1 MAYFH
6 RFLASLFGI
15 INLLAII
22 PISLISYV
30 MGVGFSYKILGIDL
44 SVSLA
49 LGFVVMIVAVGLING
64 LAAVFLSILDR
75 LDDMKHDREAIL
87 EALHHIRQNAYP
99 QRPQQGHHFSDN
111 TMGHQDAAKPA
122 SSLSPEPIA
131 ESETIPIP
139 TTELKGRTT
148 KRATG
153 KATDKARQRK
163 APSKTPSK
171 TKAASQALVTK
182 TTVSKTGATKTGA
195 TKSGATKTGAKRAK
209 TKA

>member
-6 RFLASLFGI
+6 RFLASLFEI

-87 EALHHIRQNAYP
+87 EALHHIRQNTYP

-111 TMGHQDAAKPA
+111 TMGHQDAVKPA

-139 TTELKGRTT
+139 TTGLKGRTT
-148 KRATG
+148 NRATG
-153 KATDKARQRK
+153 KTTGKATGKARQRKAPPK

-182 TTVSKTGATKTGA
+182 TTVSKTGA
-195 TKSGATKTGAKRAK
+195 KRAK

>member
-6 RFLASLFGI
+6 RFLASLFEI
-15 INLLAII
+15 FNLLAII
-22 PISLISYV
+22 PVSLISYV
-30 MGVGFSYKILGIDL
+30 MGVGFSYKMLGIDL

-49 LGFVVMIVAVGLING
+49 LGFVVMILAVGLING

-87 EALHHIRQNAYP
+87 EALHHIRQNTYP

-111 TMGHQDAAKPA
+111 TMGHQDAVKPA

-131 ESETIPIP
+131 EPETIPIP
-139 TTELKGRTT
+139 TTGLKGR
-148 KRATG
+148 ATG
-153 KATDKARQRK
+153 RTTGKARQRKAPPK

-182 TTVSKTGATKTGA
+182 TTAS
-195 TKSGATKTGAKRAK
+195 KTGAKRAK